1 MNNTNKNNRFN
12 ELVQYIAAQIPGI
25 KTVQLVKTI
34 YFLELEYLIK
44 FGEHLTEVHIIR
56 LDMGPVS
63 SGYKQRFKK
72 LIKNGIISSKKIGK
86 GIAYYASSTNL
97 FQEIEIAIF
106 KPKISFIKNIIKS
119 KPNQAT
125 EIIKGLSYQ
134 TLPMQRFVEREAK
147 DNQIHIGW
155 KVLKPPFFTEKDVD
169 LLAKERRALR
179 DHLKKAKPF
188 TAEDAL
194 IGLEV
199 YNDMAP
205 LLKITNEVALNS

>member
-1 MNNTNKNNRFN
+1 MNSVSIKTRFN
-12 ELVQYIAAQIPGI
+12 ELVRYIASQIPGI

-44 FGEHLTEVHIIR
+44 FGEHLTEVPIIR

-63 SGYKQRFKK
+63 SGYKQNFKK
-72 LIKNGIISSKKIGK
+72 LIENGIISSKKIGK
-86 GIAYYASSTNL
+86 GIAYYASSTNI
-97 FQEIEIAIF
+97 FQEIETAIF
-106 KPKISFIKNIIKS
+106 EPKISFVKNIIKS

-134 TLPMQRFVEREAK
+134 TLPMQRFVEREAR

-155 KVLKPPFFTEKDVD
+155 QVLKPPFFTEKDID
-169 LLAKERRALR
+169 PLARERRALR
-179 DHLKKAKPF
+179 NHLKKAKPF
-188 TAEDAL
+188 TAEDGL
-194 IGLEV
+194 IGIEV

>member
-1 MNNTNKNNRFN
+1 MNSASINTCFN
-12 ELVQYIAAQIPGI
+12 ELVRYIAAQIPGI

-44 FGEHLTEVHIIR
+44 FGEHLTEVPIIR
-56 LDMGPVS
+56 LDMGPGS

-72 LIKNGIISSKKIGK
+72 LIENEIIASQKIGK
-86 GIAYYASSTNL
+86 GIAYYASSTNF
-97 FQEIEIAIF
+97 FQEIETAIF
-106 KPKISFIKNIIKS
+106 EPKISFIKNIIKA
-119 KPNQAT
+119 KPNHAT

-134 TLPMQRFVEREAK
+134 TVPMQRFVEREAR

-169 LLAKERRALR
+169 PLARERRALR

-188 TAEDAL
+188 STEDAL
-194 IGLEV
+194 MGIEV
-199 YNDMAP
+199 YNNMAP